1 MMWIDDEDKKDQVR
15 SFTVVQVRDNGCH
28 GGGEK
33 QIHIRHILEIEE
45 IGLDGESKVSSNGK
59 GIKNDFLTTIYHP
72 SEWLK

>member
-1 MMWIDDEDKKDQVR
+1 MMRTRKTKLEVL
-15 SFTVVQVRDNGCH
+15 TVVQVRDNGCH

-33 QIHIRHILEIEE
+33 QIHGRHILEIEE
-45 IGLDGESKVSSNGK
+45 IRLDGELNGSSNGK